1 MHFKKGPGVR
11 YTLENAFLSRGKHG
25 LSSELFDMSW
35 EMKDVDLRCQKTLN
49 PKDKRYQL
57 SLTLSSTR
65 EQNKAE
71 YMWVG
76 WDWGKEV
83 NSVLLADDVSFF
95 KNGYV

>member
-1 MHFKKGPGVR
+1 MTGQAGGWGAGGNQKPSCHQG
-11 YTLENAFLSRGKHG
+11 GKA
-25 LSSELFDMSW
+25 EP
-35 EMKDVDLRCQKTLN
+35 EKDT
-49 PKDKRYQL
+49 
-57 SLTLSSTR
+57 TR